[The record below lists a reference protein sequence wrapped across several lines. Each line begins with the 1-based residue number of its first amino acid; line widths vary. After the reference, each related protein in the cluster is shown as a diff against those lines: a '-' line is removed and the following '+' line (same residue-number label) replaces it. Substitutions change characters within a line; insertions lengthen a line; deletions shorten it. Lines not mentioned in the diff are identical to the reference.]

1 MGETAADL
9 AGSEWAYLHNQ
20 RGGIAPVADLAR
32 EMRLIKV
39 LLAGRGEKIF
49 SAAHDLSQGGLSAT
63 ITEMVLR
70 HNVGATITLE
80 DVGISLVSE
89 SPGRVVVA
97 VAPAQ
102 VAALTSLAESENIA
116 LTKIGTTGG
125 DCLKINGAV
134 ITLTELRKAHTET
147 IPKLFG

>member
-1 MGETAADL
+1 MSFNSAGLELYLLGETAADL

-70 HNVGATITLE
+70 NNVGATITLE

-134 ITLTELRKAHTET
+134 IPLT
-147 IPKLFG
+147 